1 MYNYKLTIQYAGT
14 NYAGW
19 QIQENAVTVQQTIRD
34 AIQTVLREEINL
46 IGAGR
51 TDSGVHAF
59 GQVANFRSNNKLD
72 FVRFRYAVNSILPN
86 DIAIIS
92 MEEVDVVFHARFDAK
107 KRSYFYFITRQKSP
121 FYFDYTHYIYRDFN
135 TIILNKIS
143 EPLLGKHDFTS
154 FCRKN
159 TETENKICNVYSLN
173 WKLSKDILIFYI
185 EADRFLHT
193 MVRSIV
199 GTILNAEKENLNE
212 NNIKEILESKNR
224 EIAFEAVPSKGL
236 FLNKVKYLEKVK

>member
-34 AIQTVLREEINL
+34 VIQTVVREEINL

-59 GQVANFRSNNKLD
+59 GQVANFRCNNKLD
-72 FVRFRYAVNSILPN
+72 FVRFRYAVNSILPK

-92 MEEVDVVFHARFDAK
+92 VEEVHEEFHARFDAK
-107 KRSYFYFITRQKSP
+107 KRSYFYFITKQKSP
-121 FYFDYTHYIYRDFN
+121 FYFDYTHYIYRDFD
-135 TIILNKIS
+135 TKILNKIS
-143 EPLLGKHDFTS
+143 QPLLGEHDFTS

-199 GTILNAEKENLNE
+199 GTILTAEKENLNE
-212 NNIKEILESKNR
+212 NKIKEILESRNR

-236 FLNKVKYLEKVK
+236 FLNKVKY